1 MLNDEVVAVAL
12 ASCQAASQLIMKLF
26 DKYGKS
32 RKFVS
37 IISNVTYENLLGSPA
52 HYHLG
57 VLGGNA
63 NVFCC
68 IRPVFK
74 ILSEVSLRR
83 YGLVA
88 IPSSQL
94 FPEVLHD
101 ASSAR
106 AYCENTYGANLKV

>member
-26 DKYGKS
+26 DKYAKS

-37 IISNVTYENLLGSPA
+37 IISNVTYENLLGSSA